1 MACITGLLRITGLTI
16 RIPSLK
22 GRGSGISLTKLWI
35 FLSILG
41 PGIITANVDNDA
53 GGITTYSIAG
63 AHFGYSML
71 WTLIPITLAL
81 FVVQEMCARMGVVT
95 GKGLAD
101 LIRENFGVRPTV
113 LLLAGIIIANLG
125 TTTAEFAGI
134 AASMEIVGVS
144 KYISVPIAAAI
155 VWLLIVKGTYRSIEK
170 IFLVASSFYIT
181 YIISGLLMHPD
192 WNYLLTQTLT
202 PTMSISSGYLYMLIG
217 VIGTTITPWMQFYLQ
232 SSVVEKGV
240 KVSDYKYTK
249 WDVYTGCVV
258 TDVVSYFII
267 FTCAATIFAHG
278 IRIETAKDAALALF
292 PLAGSYA
299 AWLFAFGLLN
309 ASLFAASVLPLS
321 TSYLLCEGMGWDS
334 GLNKRFREAP
344 QFYII
349 YTLLIVIG
357 AIIILMPNVPL
368 LAIMV
373 LAQVVNGSL
382 LPLVLAFMLILINNR
397 KLMGQYINGKAFN
410 IIAWGT
416 AVILSILTVL
426 MVATSLFPAK

>member
-1 MACITGLLRITGLTI
+1 MPDLFKNPRPKS
-16 RIPSLK
+16 RMPK
-22 GRGSGISLTKLWI
+22 ISLAGLWI

-63 AHFGYSML
+63 AHFGYSIL
-71 WTLIPITLAL
+71 WTLIPITIAL
-81 FVVQEMCARMGVVT
+81 LVVQEMCARMGVVT

-113 LLLAGIIIANLG
+113 LLLIGIIIANLG
-125 TTTAEFAGI
+125 TTTAEFAGV
-134 AASMEIVGVS
+134 AASMEIFGVS
-144 KYISVPIAAAI
+144 KYISVPIAAAL

-181 YIISGLLMHPD
+181 YIISGMLMRPD
-192 WNYLLTQTLT
+192 WNFLLTQTIT
-202 PTMSISSGYLYMLIG
+202 PTININSGYLYMLIG

-240 KVSDYKYTK
+240 KISEYRYTK
-249 WDVYTGCVV
+249 WDVYIGCIV

-278 IRIETAKDAALALF
+278 IRIDTAKDAALALF

-309 ASLFAASVLPLS
+309 ASIFAASILPLS
-321 TSYLLCEGMGWDS
+321 TAYLLCEGMGWDS
-334 GLNKRFREAP
+334 GLNKRFWEAP
-344 QFYII
+344 QFYSL

-357 AIIILMPNVPL
+357 AVIILMPNAPL
-368 LAIMV
+368 LTIMV
-373 LAQVVNGSL
+373 LAQVVNGSI
-382 LPLVLAFMLILINNR
+382 LPLVLVFILILVNNR
-397 KLMGQYINGKAFN
+397 KLMGEHVNGRMFN
-410 IIAWGT
+410 VIAWGT
-416 AVILSILTVL
+416 TIILTVL
-426 MVATSLFPAK
+426 TIMMVATSLLPPK

>member
-1 MACITGLLRITGLTI
+1 MVPDLFKNLRSKIRMPMMSIAGL
-16 RIPSLK
+16 
-22 GRGSGISLTKLWI
+22 WM

-71 WTLIPITLAL
+71 WTLIPITIAL

-101 LIRENFGVRPTV
+101 LIRETFGVRPTV
-113 LLLAGIIIANLG
+113 LLLIGIIIANLG
-125 TTTAEFAGI
+125 TTTAEFAGV
-134 AASMEIVGVS
+134 AASMEIIGVS
-144 KYISVPIAAAI
+144 KYISVPIAAAL

-181 YIISGLLMHPD
+181 YIISGMLMHPD

-202 PTMSISSGYLYMLIG
+202 PTINLNSGYLYTLIG

-240 KVSDYKYTK
+240 KVSEYKYTK
-249 WDVYTGCVV
+249 LDVYTGCII

-278 IRIETAKDAALALF
+278 IMIETAKDAALALF

-309 ASLFAASVLPLS
+309 ASLFGASILPLS
-321 TSYLLCEGMGWDS
+321 TAYVLCEGMGWDS
-334 GLNKRFREAP
+334 GVNKRFWEAP
-344 QFYII
+344 QFYTL

-357 AIIILMPNVPL
+357 ATIILMPNAPL
-368 LAIMV
+368 LTIMV
-373 LAQVVNGSL
+373 LSQVVNGSI
-382 LPLVLAFMLILINNR
+382 LPLVLAFILILVNNR
-397 KLMGQYINGKAFN
+397 KLMGIYINGKIFN
-410 IIAWGT
+410 AIAWGT
-416 AVILSILTVL
+416 AIILIILTAL
-426 MVATSLFPAK
+426 MVVTTLFPGK